1 MKRIFFIALMLTG
14 QLFAQMDEGLYH
26 SNDVYYCN
34 VVDGI
39 AISEEKI
46 DGDHYIQ
53 VSKSGAR
60 FYSNNRLGLYHAWMY
75 VGDFLDYETYIL
87 TDGSKFC
94 LAPEVNGVYYFFENT
109 YDHYEY
115 KKLLIYKN
123 LNSYSIETGNYLMEI
138 E

>member
-1 MKRIFFIALMLTG
+1 
-14 QLFAQMDEGLYH
+14 
-26 SNDVYYCN
+26 
-34 VVDGI
+34 
-39 AISEEKI
+39 
-46 DGDHYIQ
+46 
-53 VSKSGAR
+53 
-60 FYSNNRLGLYHAWMY
+60 MY
-75 VGDFLDYETYIL
+75 VGNFLDYETYIL
-87 TDGSKFC
+87 TDGSKLC